1 MLTPVILSGGAGT
14 RLWPLSR
21 ELYPKQLLALTGERT
36 MLQQTALRLSGL
48 GATAAV
54 VVCNEAHR
62 FLVAEQL
69 RQLRMEPRATILEPI
84 GRNTAPAIALAALAA
99 LRQPSTAPA
108 ASGATGSAAGAR
120 TADSAEDPSLLV
132 LPADHVIRDVP
143 AFQKAVRVALP
154 AVERGKLVTFGI
166 VPDAPETGYGYIQK
180 GAADADCAD
189 VHRIE
194 RFVEKPS
201 LERAREF
208 LGSGQYL
215 WNSGMFMFKASRYLQ
230 ELERFAPEIA
240 RVCRAAF
247 SGAQSDLDFTR
258 IDPKIFE
265 QCPSDSIDYAVMEKT
280 SDAVVVPLDAGWSD
294 VGSWSAL
301 HEASEADSRG
311 NVSHGDVICEDT
323 TGCYL
328 YSESR
333 LVAAVG
339 LTDHVVVETKDAVL
353 VAPRNRVQDV
363 KKLVARLKESGRYE
377 HSLHREV
384 FRPWGSYD
392 SIENGERFQVKRL
405 KVKPGATLSLQ
416 MHHHRAEHWIV
427 VSGTARITRGDEV
440 FLLEENQS
448 TYIPIGVRHRIENP
462 GMIPLHIIEV
472 QSGSYLGED
481 DIVRFDDRYGRKGT
495 NT

>member
-48 GATAAV
+48 AAAAPV
-54 VVCNEAHR
+54 VVCNDAHR

-69 RQLRMEPRATILEPI
+69 RQLRIEPRAVVLEPF
-84 GRNTAPAIALAALAA
+84 GRNTAPAIALAAHAA
-99 LRQPSTAPA
+99 LKMS
-108 ASGATGSAAGAR
+108 
-120 TADSAEDPSLLV
+120 SAEQGDDPELLV
-132 LPADHVIRDVP
+132 LPADHVIKDIA

-154 AVERGKLVTFGI
+154 SVQEGKLVTFGI
-166 VPDAPETGYGYIQK
+166 VPSAPETGYGYIQR
-180 GAADADCAD
+180 GEAGSADG
-189 VHRIE
+189 VSGVYRIA

-201 LERAREF
+201 LERAQQF
-208 LGSGQYL
+208 LQSGDYL
-215 WNSGMFMFKASRYLQ
+215 WNSGMFMFRAGRYLQ
-230 ELERFAPEIA
+230 ELERFAPQIA
-240 RVCRAAF
+240 RFCRSAF
-247 SGAQSDLDFTR
+247 ESSKSDLDFTR
-258 IDPKIFE
+258 IDAKAFE

-280 SDAVVVPLDAGWSD
+280 SEAIVVPLDAGWSD

-301 HEASEADSRG
+301 HEACDADAHG
-311 NVSHGDVICEDT
+311 NVSRGDVIAEDSQ
-323 TGCYL
+323 GCYL

-339 LTDHVVVETKDAVL
+339 LREHVVVETKDAVL
-353 VAPRNRVQDV
+353 VAPKDRVQDV
-363 KKLVARLKESGRYE
+363 KKLVSRLKEAGRYE

-392 SIENGERFQVKRL
+392 SIENGDRFQVKRL

-427 VSGTARITRGDEV
+427 VSGTARVTRGEEV

-481 DIVRFDDRYGRKGT
+481 DIVRFDDRYGRK
-495 NT
+495 